1 MIFKRTTII
10 TTQLMSILQNSDHPL
25 STTQLLA
32 LLKQKG
38 HTPNKS
44 TIYRILDKLVTHK
57 KATLITLKNGISY
70 YELSTNTHHHHF
82 FCTKCET
89 IYCLNHCH
97 IHQNNINLNEL
108 LPHPEFKV
116 SDHDFNLYGTCNQCV

>member
-10 TTQLMSILQNSDHPL
+10 TTQLMSILQNSDPL

-57 KATLITLKNGISY
+57 KAT
-70 YELSTNTHHHHF
+70 
-82 FCTKCET
+82 
-89 IYCLNHCH
+89 
-97 IHQNNINLNEL
+97 
-108 LPHPEFKV
+108 
-116 SDHDFNLYGTCNQCV
+116 